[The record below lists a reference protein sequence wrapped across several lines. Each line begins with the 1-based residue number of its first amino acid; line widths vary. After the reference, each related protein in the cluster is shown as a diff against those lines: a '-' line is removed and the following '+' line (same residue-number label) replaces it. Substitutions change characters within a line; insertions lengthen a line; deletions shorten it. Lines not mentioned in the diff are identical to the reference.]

1 MKKFVVLTLVCALL
15 VMAVTSVFAQG
26 SSGKSKN
33 MNGTGSGDLLQY
45 NYAYAGEEIFSVAGV
60 VTAVAATTDPLT
72 GVTTGSVTLDVVAG
86 NHLLHETVLAMDLP
100 SITVVITDTTRIV
113 QACNSA
119 EVDCKL
125 DATLAVGQNV
135 TIKGLTDGTT
145 YTAQHITIGAALTG
159 TLIQSPK
166 LQIHTG
172 QPEGAGTGTG
182 KGAGTGAGTGAGV
195 ARP

>member
-1 MKKFVVLTLVCALL
+1 MKKFVVLTLVFALL
-15 VMAVTSVFAQG
+15 ALAVTPVFAQDG
-26 SSGKSKN
+26 SGKGKN
-33 MNGTGSGDLLQY
+33 MNSTGGGDQLKY

-72 GVTTGSVTLDVVAG
+72 GITTGSVTLDVVAG
-86 NHLLHETVLAMDLP
+86 NHLLHDTVLAMDLP
-100 SITVVITDTTRIV
+100 SITVVITETTRIV

-125 DATLAVGQNV
+125 DAALAVGQNV
-135 TIKGLTDGTT
+135 TIKGLTDGTI

-159 TLIQSPK
+159 TLIQSPQ
-166 LQIHTG
+166 LQNHTG
-172 QPEGAGTGTG
+172 QPEDAGA
-182 KGAGTGAGTGAGV
+182 

>member
-1 MKKFVVLTLVCALL
+1 MKRFVVFTLVFALIAL
-15 VMAVTSVFAQG
+15 AVTPVFAKGG
-26 SSGKSKN
+26 SDNGKT
-33 MNGTGSGDLLQY
+33 MNSDGSGDLLQY

-100 SITVVITDTTRIV
+100 SITVVITDATRIV

-135 TIKGLTDGTT
+135 TIKGLTDGTI

-159 TLIQSPK
+159 TLIQSPQ
-166 LQIHTG
+166 LQNHTG
-172 QPEGAGTGTG
+172 QPEDAGAG
-182 KGAGTGAGTGAGV
+182 A